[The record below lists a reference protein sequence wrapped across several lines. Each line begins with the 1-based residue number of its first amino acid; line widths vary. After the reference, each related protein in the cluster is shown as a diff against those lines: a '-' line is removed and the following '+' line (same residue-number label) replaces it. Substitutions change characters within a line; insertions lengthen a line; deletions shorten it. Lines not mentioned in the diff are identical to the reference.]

1 MPRNGFQELGH
12 GEDGTGTEPAAHV
25 VAADVIEHR
34 VARNLEDV
42 VLQLLQR
49 GNTGYLFLGRGIAED
64 KVAKAHV
71 LLYQLA
77 QIDIHLLRVL
87 IDKMETLGLGLLL
100 VDNLRTLQNEG
111 HILVA
116 TTNLAQQLQ
125 TGLWIALLDMCQA
138 TVDTLHRE
146 TGV

>member
-1 MPRNGFQELGH
+1 M
-12 GEDGTGTEPAAHV
+12 
-25 VAADVIEHR
+25 
-34 VARNLEDV
+34 
-42 VLQLLQR
+42 
-49 GNTGYLFLGRGIAED
+49 
-64 KVAKAHV
+64 

-77 QIDIHLLRVL
+77 QIDIHLLRIL
-87 IDKMETLGLGLLL
+87 IDKVETLGLGLLL

-125 TGLWIALLDMCQA
+125 TGLWVALLDMCQA
-138 TVDTLHRE
+138 TVDAQHRE